1 MYREFFGLERKPFQL
16 TADPAF
22 LYLSATHK
30 KALAY
35 LRYGIGDAGNL
46 VLLTGE
52 IGGGKTTLLKWL
64 IGECDEQVIVAKV
77 MNTTVSGDQLLEL
90 IALDFG
96 LDPLG
101 KDKTTIL
108 HELNTFLIEQYA
120 RGRKCLVAVDEAQ
133 NLDVKMLEELRLLS
147 NLESGADKLLQ
158 IILCGQPEL
167 RDTINSPRLEQ
178 FKQRINVTY
187 HLERLTEEE
196 TGQYI
201 AHRLKVAGGE
211 NVVFA
216 PEAVTAIYRY
226 AYGIPRLINK
236 VCDRAL
242 LYGFVEETRDLNR
255 QLIEVVLRDIRQ
267 EEGGDTA
274 EDPEEE
280 EVARRLSEST
290 TSSGGLDSR
299 TASLLWNRMQAVED
313 NLEEVAK
320 AQEQILREVRG
331 LPFHLEQELRKAI
344 QGLAKTVSSIWDKVD
359 SMEVRLRYVEERQD
373 GVTRV
378 IEQTGTQWSRT
389 NDKLVPLLEQMNQVL
404 DRHGAMLRRLSSLDL
419 KEDRMLVR
427 LDELSRHLDRL
438 ETAAGEEREADGRV
452 ETNGKHAS
460 AEVPDAGTSLEALV
474 TPSATLKRRGG
485 GFFRRNR

>member
-1 MYREFFGLERKPFQL
+1 MYREFFGFQRKPFQL

-35 LRYGIGDAGNL
+35 LRYGIADAGNL

-64 IGECDEQVIVAKV
+64 IDECDEHVVVAKV
-77 MNTTVSGDQLLEL
+77 MNTRVSGDQLLEL

-108 HELNTFLIEQYA
+108 HELNTFLIEQYG

-133 NLDVKMLEELRLLS
+133 NLDITMLEELRLLS

-167 RDTINSPRLEQ
+167 RDTLNSPRLEQ

-187 HLERLTEEE
+187 HLERLTAEE
-196 TGQYI
+196 TGHYI
-201 AHRLKVAGGE
+201 AHRLKVAGGQG
-211 NVVFA
+211 VDFQ
-216 PEAVTAIYRY
+216 PEAVAAIHRY

-242 LYGFVEETRDLNR
+242 LYGFVEERRDLNGD
-255 QLIEVVLRDIRQ
+255 LVDVVLKDIRQ

-274 EDPEEE
+274 ADREEE
-280 EVARRLSEST
+280 EVARRLSEAT

-331 LPFHLEQELRKAI
+331 LPFHLEQELRKAT

-359 SMEVRLRYVEERQD
+359 SMEARLREVEARQQ

-378 IEQTGTQWSRT
+378 IEETGTQWSRT

-438 ETAAGEEREADGRV
+438 ESTATDEGETAAKVEAQADSAAADASDSGTPLEE
-452 ETNGKHAS
+452 
-460 AEVPDAGTSLEALV
+460 LV
-474 TPSATLKRRGG
+474 TPSATLRRRGG

>member
-1 MYREFFGLERKPFQL
+1 MYREFFGFTRKPFQL
-16 TADPAF
+16 TADPEF

-35 LRYGIGDAGNL
+35 LRYGVADAGNL

-64 IGECDEQVIVAKV
+64 LEECDEHVVVAKV
-77 MNTTVSGDQLLEL
+77 MNTRVSGDQLLEL
-90 IALDFG
+90 ISLDFG

-101 KDKTTIL
+101 KDKTTVL
-108 HELNTFLIEQYA
+108 HELNTFLIEQY
-120 RGRKCLVAVDEAQ
+120 GMGGKCLVAVDEAQ
-133 NLDVKMLEELRLLS
+133 NLEVPMLEELRLLS
-147 NLESGADKLLQ
+147 NLESGSDKLLQ

-167 RDTINSPRLEQ
+167 RETLNSPQLKQ
-178 FKQRINVTY
+178 FKQRINVSY
-187 HLERLTEEE
+187 HLERLTREE
-196 TGQYI
+196 TGEYI

-211 NVVFA
+211 NVVFQSD
-216 PEAVTAIYRY
+216 AVDLIHQY

-236 VCDRAL
+236 VCDRTL
-242 LYGFVEETRDLNR
+242 LYGFVEETHDLTGNLVR
-255 QLIEVVLRDIRQ
+255 SVLDDIRQ

-274 EDPEEE
+274 SDPEEE
-280 EVARRLSEST
+280 EIARRLSEAGVA
-290 TSSGGLDSR
+290 GGGYDSR

-313 NLEEVAK
+313 HLDEIAK

-331 LPFHLEQELRKAI
+331 LPFHLEQELRKAT

-359 SMEVRLRYVEERQD
+359 AMERRLRSVEERQD

-378 IEQTGTQWSRT
+378 IEQTGTQWART
-389 NDKLVPLLEQMNQVL
+389 NDKLVPLLEQMNHVL
-404 DRHGAMLRRLSSLDL
+404 DRHGAMLRQLSSLDL

-427 LDELSRHLDRL
+427 LEELSRHLDRL
-438 ETAAGEEREADGRV
+438 QGAAVVEEEHGKLASNVGKGAAETAEPGGSALEE
-452 ETNGKHAS
+452 
-460 AEVPDAGTSLEALV
+460 LV

-485 GFFRRNR
+485 GFFRRHR